1 MPLHQTISIHAP
13 RVGSDGDNS
22 DYIPYH
28 LHFNPRSPC
37 GERLQKMR
45 AIQYI
50 KNFNPRSPCGERR
63 RLLRDQRDSF
73 RISIHAPRV
82 GSDPQVGVMQS
93 TDRIFQSTLPVWGAT
108 YKLRL
113 PWAPQQFQSTLPV
126 WGATVGDALKAKI
139 DRHFNPRSPCGER
152 LCRRRDIWRHRHF
165 NPRSPCG
172 ERRPHAHTPGSVA
185 RNFNPRSPCG
195 ERQIIELLETKI
207 ILISIHAPRVG
218 SDVINHRHQT
228 SKI

>member
-28 LHFNPRSPC
+28 L
-37 GERLQKMR
+37 
-45 AIQYI
+45 
-50 KNFNPRSPCGERR
+50 
-63 RLLRDQRDSF
+63 
-73 RISIHAPRV
+73 
-82 GSDPQVGVMQS
+82 
-93 TDRIFQSTLPVWGAT
+93 
-108 YKLRL
+108 
-113 PWAPQQFQSTLPV
+113 
-126 WGATVGDALKAKI
+126 
-139 DRHFNPRSPCGER
+139 
-152 LCRRRDIWRHRHF
+152 HF

>member
-1 MPLHQTISIHAP
+1 MWGATDSAYLFSGLFAISIHAPRVGSDLLADVCGPKSCISIHAPRVGSDHRSQRMPLHQTISIHAP

-50 KNFNPRSPCGERR
+50 KN
-63 RLLRDQRDSF
+63 
-73 RISIHAPRV
+73 
-82 GSDPQVGVMQS
+82 
-93 TDRIFQSTLPVWGAT
+93 
-108 YKLRL
+108 
-113 PWAPQQFQSTLPV
+113 
-126 WGATVGDALKAKI
+126 
-139 DRHFNPRSPCGER
+139 FNPRSPCGER